1 MTYACNPASS
11 ILYPVAPGPR
21 HGTFDGDKCA
31 GPGAQLLHV
40 SGCQAGVN
48 DHLPPHGYGVGGRFE
63 FLRARQPGGPHDSYN
78 GSFSE
83 IMRDRGLTVVVMDM
97 QGMGD
102 SERVRPKTSAYFERF
117 DQCADE
123 SNPCTTRMRARV

>member
-1 MTYACNPASS
+1 MHAILHLLYCTQWPPGLGMVRSTVTSAQGPELSCYTFPAAK
-11 ILYPVAPGPR
+11 PVSTIIF
-21 HGTFDGDKCA
+21 H
-31 GPGAQLLHV
+31 
-40 SGCQAGVN
+40 
-48 DHLPPHGYGVGGRFE
+48 HGYGVGGRFE

-78 GSFSE
+78 GSFIE